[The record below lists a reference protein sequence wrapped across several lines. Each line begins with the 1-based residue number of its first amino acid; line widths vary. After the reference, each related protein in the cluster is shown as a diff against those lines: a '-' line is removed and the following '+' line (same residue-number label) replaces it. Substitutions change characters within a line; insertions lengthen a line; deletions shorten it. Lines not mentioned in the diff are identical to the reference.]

1 MEKDKMAKKNVEKKK
16 MLNQMLLIALSEIS
30 I

>member
-1 MEKDKMAKKNVEKKK
+1 MEKDKMAKKNVEKK

>member
-1 MEKDKMAKKNVEKKK
+1 MEKDKMAKKNVEKN

>member
-1 MEKDKMAKKNVEKKK
+1 MEKEKMAKKNVEKKN